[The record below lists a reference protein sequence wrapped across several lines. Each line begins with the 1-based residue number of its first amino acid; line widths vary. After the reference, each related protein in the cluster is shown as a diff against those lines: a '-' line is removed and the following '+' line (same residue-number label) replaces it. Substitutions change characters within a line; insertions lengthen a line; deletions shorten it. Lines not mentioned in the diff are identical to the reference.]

1 MNTDIG
7 NRDIGNRDIGN
18 RDIETN
24 LTNSYMDFIENTNT
38 SLHNMLSIIN
48 SQQNTYNQLLRQ
60 YNLTAHPIQ
69 SYQPIGRIPEVILP
83 RYSHLVNRNRRSD
96 SLRRSPI
103 NRSRTNTHRTA
114 NRHVLFNTFNLPD
127 YFPDALRI
135 SSRPTQA
142 QIEEAIDRKHFH
154 EIENPLNNSCPISH
168 SDFSGNDYVIQL
180 TGCNHIFSPMS
191 ILRWFETH
199 FECPLC
205 RHDIRN
211 TTGETGEDETGEDV
225 VGESIAG
232 EGETRENE
240 RENERE
246 NLERNVPLPF
256 AQQLASIIS
265 NQISRNTDFSGNISI
280 ELDIVPGLI

>member
-1 MNTDIG
+1 MDT
-7 NRDIGNRDIGN
+7 DIGN

-24 LTNSYMDFIENTNT
+24 LTNSYMDFVENTNT

-60 YNLTAHPIQ
+60 YNLAVHPIH

-103 NRSRTNTHRTA
+103 NRSRTNASRNA
-114 NRHVLFNTFNLPD
+114 NRHVVLNTFNLSD

-142 QIEEAIDRKHFH
+142 QIEEAIDRKYFH

-180 TGCNHIFSPMS
+180 RGCNHIFSPMS

-211 TTGETGEDETGEDV
+211 TTGDTEEGETGEGDT
-225 VGESIAG
+225 G
-232 EGETRENE
+232 EGETGEGE
-240 RENERE
+240 TGEGERE
-246 NLERNVPLPF
+246 NLQRTVPLPF

-280 ELDIVPGLI
+280 ELDIAPSLI